1 MGLNNSSTLAVINR
15 LSLFADGFTNRSTQ
29 CGRARCCIILQP
41 DFLGLQGSLLGRD
54 QSSMGI
60 RLNARFGADLE
71 ALRARNSALMNP
83 ESEWAHID
91 R

>member
-1 MGLNNSSTLAVINR
+1 M
-15 LSLFADGFTNRSTQ
+15 
-29 CGRARCCIILQP
+29 ILQP